1 MRGGIRVCDFYHP
14 ARDADLASG
23 GTAAGGL
30 AAQPPGEVMKVLLTR
45 FVKEEH
51 GSTAL
56 EYGLIAAGLSIA
68 IVTVLTQVA
77 LTLGRLK
84 ASAASAGN

>member
-1 MRGGIRVCDFYHP
+1 
-14 ARDADLASG
+14 
-23 GTAAGGL
+23 
-30 AAQPPGEVMKVLLTR
+30 MKVLLTR

>member
-1 MRGGIRVCDFYHP
+1 
-14 ARDADLASG
+14 
-23 GTAAGGL
+23 
-30 AAQPPGEVMKVLLTR
+30 MKVLLQR
-45 FVKEEH
+45 FAREEH

-77 LTLGRLK
+77 LTLGRMK
-84 ASAASAGN
+84 SATASAGN

>member
-1 MRGGIRVCDFYHP
+1 
-14 ARDADLASG
+14 
-23 GTAAGGL
+23 
-30 AAQPPGEVMKVLLTR
+30 MKLLFSR
-45 FVKEEH
+45 FIKEED

-68 IVTVLTQVA
+68 IVTVLVQIASTFS
-77 LTLGRLK
+77 RLQ

>member
-1 MRGGIRVCDFYHP
+1 
-14 ARDADLASG
+14 
-23 GTAAGGL
+23 
-30 AAQPPGEVMKVLLTR
+30 MKVLLLR
-45 FVKEEH
+45 FLKEEH

-68 IVTVLTQVA
+68 IVTVLTQIA

-84 ASAASAGN
+84 AAAASASN

>member
-1 MRGGIRVCDFYHP
+1 
-14 ARDADLASG
+14 
-23 GTAAGGL
+23 
-30 AAQPPGEVMKVLLTR
+30 MKVLLSR
-45 FVKEEH
+45 FLREEH

-77 LTLGRLK
+77 FTLSRLK
-84 ASAASAGN
+84 SAAAAANN